1 MKNVLFDIFFR
12 MIMQILPLDFSK
24 EFRLYFW
31 ENGDSILVEVDD
43 DVYSNINFK
52 KLQNDNEETENE
64 VKNEKN
70 LSNIA
75 KEISTMLQFLN
86 AIEKE
91 DSSNINRK
99 EFFIKFEDETGEMI
113 FPLQSMEPKKNNLVK
128 PANNDE
134 TCKKFLNEN
143 FSSDEE
149 DDDDECYINIKMS
162 SILVDSVVNALSE
175 IKEFFW
181 EEQNFQVLYNA
192 MINIASN
199 ERKKDEYLFIRKNG
213 YLNDK
218 LLAKAWYHLLR
229 LHKSDYAFE
238 YGVDLETLDV
248 IIFGFTNEFRK
259 IVKPENSMLFEEVKA
274 ITISNEYK
282 NLIMYLLVPK

>member
-1 MKNVLFDIFFR
+1 
-12 MIMQILPLDFSK
+12 MQILPLDFSK